1 MTPAAIALFAMGALI
16 IVALIMFANELY
28 YRKRVSALGVIV
40 MVATVYL
47 MWYMHDI
54 TQQMLDLTAQQLTG
68 QVSTILQGEK

>member
-1 MTPAAIALFAMGALI
+1 MSTASIALIAMGALI

-40 MVATVYL
+40 MIATVYL

-54 TQQMLDLTAQQLTG
+54 TRQMLELTTQQLTS
-68 QVSTILQGEK
+68 QVSPILKGE

>member
-1 MTPAAIALFAMGALI
+1 MSAGFALVAMGLLI
-16 IVALIMFANELY
+16 LVALIQFGNELY

-40 MVATVYL
+40 LVSTVYL

-68 QVSTILQGEK
+68 QVSNILQGEK